1 MKLLNRIIFTLI
13 FLLPFSNSFGAMVT
27 EVDTD
32 QSIPFL
38 DGSAA
43 FPNGIAFN
51 PNGTKMFVSFQSDF
65 KNEYDLS
72 TPFDI
77 STHSYAGDGE
87 RCNLANGWSAA
98 SYAQQ
103 PTETGD
109 LTFSSDGLHI
119 FVINRGLSGGTQ
131 DAIWR
136 YDLTKPYDVSTCTL
150 VQEKDPDQFQAT
162 PHNDDG
168 TEINGWRFGSIGTNH
183 KKHYSQGIAINPGP
197 DWSTDTVPARSK
209 LRLCFGH
216 PDENTIKVGVNKLA
230 KICQREFGVPMRISN
245 EKVR

>member
-65 KNEYDLS
+65 INEYDLS

-183 KKHYSQGIAINPGP
+183 KKHYSAGISIINVIIFFIWFYFIAELQKRIEV
-197 DWSTDTVPARSK
+197 DLLTEEINWD
-209 LRLCFGH
+209 
-216 PDENTIKVGVNKLA
+216 KVFK
-230 KICQREFGVPMRISN
+230 
-245 EKVR
+245 EKKES